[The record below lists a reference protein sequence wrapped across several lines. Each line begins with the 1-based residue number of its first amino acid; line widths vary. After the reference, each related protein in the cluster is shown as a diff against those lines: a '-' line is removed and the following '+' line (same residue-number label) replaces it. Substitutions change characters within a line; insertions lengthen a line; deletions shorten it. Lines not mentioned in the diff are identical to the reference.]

1 MFELLAFIGIN
12 LLGAISPGPDFA
24 IVTHYGMKG
33 SRRAALLA
41 SLGITAALLI
51 HVMYCVLGV
60 AWFLQSSP
68 ILFRSLQL
76 LGAAYLGY
84 LGFRI
89 ISSSKAKPDP
99 SKVENLSRNA
109 FKTGFFTNL
118 LNPKATL
125 FLLSL
130 FTQFIGPETSVSMKI
145 AFGISIPVVSIAWFS
160 FLSFCITH
168 PAFLPYFQ
176 RYQRKFSIAM
186 GSLLILLAL
195 SVIWNVVFSR

>member
-41 SLGITAALLI
+41 TLGITAALLI
-51 HVMYCVLGV
+51 HVLYCVLGV

-76 LGAAYLGY
+76 LGAGYLGY
-84 LGFRI
+84 LGVRI
-89 ISSSKAKPDP
+89 IASSKTKVEP
-99 SKVENLSRNA
+99 SKAENLSRGA
-109 FKTGFFTNL
+109 FRTGFLTNL

-130 FTQFIGPETSVSMKI
+130 FSQFISPETTVSMKI
-145 AFGISIPVVSIAWFS
+145 AFGLSIPIVSIAWFS

-168 PAFLPYFQ
+168 PSFLPYFQ
-176 RYQRKFSIAM
+176 KHQRTFSIIM
-186 GSLLILLAL
+186 GGLLIVLAIT
-195 SVIWNVVFSR
+195 VIWNAFFSR